1 METLLPAASGD
12 HVKQYL
18 KLQSAMIPL
27 LPSMSDIL
35 LLVFAP
41 CTLFTGV
48 MAASEIP
55 PQMAKFQTFV
65 LKDVFSV
72 RTFFRYFAHC
82 YFVLNFS
89 LSAKKHH
96 ILVLRN
102 TPNYSSVHS
111 GMTGISLA
119 ELALHNK

>member
-1 METLLPAASGD
+1 
-12 HVKQYL
+12 
-18 KLQSAMIPL
+18 
-27 LPSMSDIL
+27 MSDIL

-89 LSAKKHH
+89 LTSQKQH
-96 ILVLRN
+96 ILLLRN
-102 TPNYSSVHS
+102 TPNCSSVYS
-111 GMTGISLA
+111 GRIGISLA
-119 ELALHNK
+119 ELALHNRCEWLMIPPKKFSPKMALVSSQ